1 MNSILSPLSIL
12 SNHSTNELFSG
23 LGKLTTAY
31 GTLGIFEGVAC
42 LIGIPI
48 AGAIFDA
55 TDSFVIPFYIAAVF
69 FIFASLFGCVAHKI
83 HIEQKQAAAVASQL
97 RT

>member
-1 MNSILSPLSIL
+1 MLFNLSI
-12 SNHSTNELFSG
+12 NQLFSG

-55 TDSFVIPFYIAAVF
+55 TDSYVIPFYIAAVF
-69 FIFASLFGCVAHKI
+69 FIFASLFGIVAHKI
-83 HIEQKQAAAVASQL
+83 HIKQKQSAAAANQS